1 MSMQKYLWILLF
13 LTSACQLNTH
23 PKQDKGTNIFATHFE
38 ILNFSDYKVLKIKE
52 AWQGGKD
59 FTYVLSKNNN
69 TPLPDSLQ
77 AYPFIKIPLQNIV
90 VTSTTHLPALT
101 MLGVAD
107 KLIAFPN
114 TQYVSAPKIR
124 KLIDTHKVKEIGS
137 GMQLNTEALLQLKPD
152 VLMAFSS
159 GQDQRNY
166 EQFAKNGIPVLYNA
180 DWMENTPLGRAEWIK
195 VFGLLFDKQTQA
207 DSIFNDIADRY
218 LVIKQAISKTQNK
231 PIIFQGGKFGDKWY
245 VPGGNSYAASL
256 IADAGGQYILSND
269 THTGSLQMNYENAL
283 FNLTKA
289 NIWLNPG
296 MVENKQQLLQ
306 EFDFASQIKAFKND
320 KIYTYN
326 LTKGVTGG
334 VLYFEQSNARPD
346 WVLSDLYHIFYPADK
361 DYTFH
366 FYQTLK

>member
-1 MSMQKYLWILLF
+1 
-13 LTSACQLNTH
+13 
-23 PKQDKGTNIFATHFE
+23 
-38 ILNFSDYKVLKIKE
+38 
-52 AWQGGKD
+52 
-59 FTYVLSKNNN
+59 
-69 TPLPDSLQ
+69 
-77 AYPFIKIPLQNIV
+77 
-90 VTSTTHLPALT
+90 

-152 VLMAFSS
+152 ILMAFSS

-207 DSIFNDIADRY
+207 GNIFNDIAGRY
-218 LVIKQAISKTQNK
+218 MVIKQAFSKAQNK

-256 IADAGGQYILSND
+256 ITDAGGQYILSDD

-283 FNLTKA
+283 LKLTKA
-289 NIWLNPG
+289 DVWLNPG
-296 MVENKQQLLQ
+296 MVKNKQQLLQ

-346 WVLSDLYHIFYPADK
+346 WVLSDLYHIFYPVDK
-361 DYTFH
+361 DYKFH
-366 FYQTLK
+366 FYQALK